1 MDTYNLLIALIV
13 LTCLLIVFFTIY
25 LVNHHV
31 RRQRKPALQDVDLEN
46 NTSAHAQ
53 ARPDALHENYD
64 EQQRLSHISTVTPS
78 IELLPEIRTSSER
91 AENWLE
97 RSDSQIAEGDLSLKM
112 HEVAGL
118 KNEGPLKWD
127 WRGGKDRGEARK
139 KKKDELEK
147 GAGVLDKGSNM

>member
-31 RRQRKPALQDVDLEN
+31 RRQRKSSLQEIDLEN
-46 NTSAHAQ
+46 NTSARAQ
-53 ARPDALHENYD
+53 PRPDALREHYD
-64 EQQRLSHISTVTPS
+64 EQQRLSHITTVTPS

-97 RSDSQIAEGDLSLKM
+97 RSDSQIAEGDL
-112 HEVAGL
+112 GL
-118 KNEGPLKWD
+118 KTHKVARVKNDGALKWD
-127 WRGGKDRGEARK
+127 WRGGKDKGEGRK
-139 KKKDELEK
+139 KKKDDLEK
-147 GAGVLDKGSNM
+147 SAGILG